1 MRAAIKDIV
10 KACKGIFGEYLLCVI
25 LKGSGQNHDF
35 VPDYSDIDI
44 HAYVEPRVLEER
56 KSPKLEYVIR
66 FQEAI
71 GRLDPKKAG
80 VSQFQVYFLPADRRI
95 EGWNPPVPGT
105 YEILHG
111 APVPAMQMTS
121 LHEYLEQEWR
131 YLSEARRD
139 RLDLLGKFVDKPNSS
154 ISGLVRLTGT
164 CLKGLLYAFS
174 CVLTKDPGRAFSL
187 TLDQMLSYACE
198 QSQELSHA
206 RSFFDA
212 ITNWGEIEKDPRK
225 AREAFALGIRALEA
239 IERWQVAN
247 PKRF

>member
-1 MRAAIKDIV
+1 MHAAIIDIV
-10 KACKGIFGEYLLCVI
+10 KACKGVFGEDLLCVI
-25 LKGSGQNHDF
+25 LKGSGRDRDF
-35 VPDYSDIDI
+35 VQDYSDIDI
-44 HAYVEPRVLEER
+44 HAYVKPRVLEEG

-80 VSQFQVYFLPADRRI
+80 VSQFQVYFLPADGRI
-95 EGWNPPVPGT
+95 EGWNPPVAGT

-121 LHEYLEQEWR
+121 LREYLEEEWR
-131 YLSEARRD
+131 YLSEARRT

-164 CLKGLLYAFS
+164 CLKGLLYALS
-174 CVLTKDPGRAFSL
+174 CVLTREPERAFSL
-187 TLDQMLSYACE
+187 TLDQMLSYTCE
-198 QSQELSHA
+198 QSQELSYA
-206 RSFFDA
+206 RSFFNM
-212 ITNWGEIEKDPRK
+212 ITNWGEIEKNPRK

-239 IERWQVAN
+239 IERWQAAN
-247 PKRF
+247 PKLF